1 MKLNGEEITMDC
13 FFVDIANLDGCADDM
28 ENSLH
33 KIKKAI
39 LESNMKTNNE
49 IAKVPYCGREKTV
62 ADQFLKG
69 ERLDQVD
76 FFTYLGRT
84 TSRNGRSTSKIKC

>member
-1 MKLNGEEITMDC
+1 LNGEDITMDC
-13 FFVDIANLDGCADDM
+13 FFVDIANLDGCVDDM

-33 KIKKAI
+33 TIKKAI
-39 LESNMKTNNE
+39 LVGNMKTNNE

-62 ADQFLKG
+62 VDHILKG
-69 ERLDQVD
+69 GRLDQVD